1 MEPIVFVTQ
10 IGAPF
15 SVATLLP
22 LMVVRYYSVNDN
34 EPTHVIILTN
44 CYPGDT
50 AVAGKLH
57 LLSPSF
63 YSTF

>member
-1 MEPIVFVTQ
+1 MEPIAFVTQ

-34 EPTHVIILTN
+34 ETTHGIILTN
-44 CYPGDT
+44 CYPAAAAA
-50 AVAGKLH
+50 AVKLH
-57 LLSPSF
+57 LLSTSF
-63 YSTF
+63 YTTL